1 MTNIVTMKMV
11 NIAEAKAKFSEISR
25 QVQNGER
32 IVLCKN
38 NKPFAQITPL
48 KPTPEGKRPLG
59 LARGMMPLPKDFN
72 EPDPQLEADFYGN
85 NSSELPARL
94 GCCWIR
100 ARRFGCLMSTRN
112 CRQA

>member
-25 QVQNGER
+25 RVQNGER

-48 KPTPEGKRPLG
+48 KLTPEGKRPVG

-85 NSSELPARL
+85 NPSELSA
-94 GCCWIR
+94 
-100 ARRFGCLMSTRN
+100 
-112 CRQA
+112 

>member
-1 MTNIVTMKMV
+1 MAMALQSCRQVAHERSEHEQKV
-11 NIAEAKAKFSEISR
+11 AEAKAKFSEISR

-85 NSSELPARL
+85 NSSELPAR
-94 GCCWIR
+94 
-100 ARRFGCLMSTRN
+100 
-112 CRQA
+112 

>member
-25 QVQNGER
+25 RVQNGER

-48 KPTPEGKRPLG
+48 KLTPEGKRPMG
-59 LARGMMPLPKDFN
+59 LARGMFTVPKDFN
-72 EPDPQLEADFYGN
+72 DPDPEIEADFYGDN
-85 NSSELPARL
+85 LDDPMNK
-94 GCCWIR
+94 
-100 ARRFGCLMSTRN
+100 
-112 CRQA
+112 